1 MALRLGDGMNTR
13 VTIITEFL
21 ISALISVVGV
31 FLIPKSI
38 EGYYTVMSQGE
49 AMIPILVSLLCILA
63 SLLLTAFLRVH
74 LNKRTFISSLG
85 RVIGFVFILLS
96 CITVFSFLSGFFS
109 VAVYRALKM
118 TLSLAQIKGIINYT
132 VTVALALLLP
142 VFVSVFWSILKGNGT
157 FLEDLKSGLTLK
169 NYRYVKLLGLL
180 LAMFG
185 IGILL
190 SILFYYIPSVL
201 LAYAL
206 KMLLLSV
213 LGTAL
218 LHYSETI
225 TDVRRI

>member
-1 MALRLGDGMNTR
+1 MKNKIM
-13 VTIITEFL
+13 ITEFI
-21 ISALISVVGV
+21 ISALISAIGI
-31 FLIPKSI
+31 FLVPNVIEKYYIATSI
-38 EGYYTVMSQGE
+38 SG
-49 AMIPILVSLLCILA
+49 AMMPIILVLVSMLATLIGCAFLGTQFNDKSFIASLFRILEFVFVLLCLI
-63 SLLLTAFLRVH
+63 
-74 LNKRTFISSLG
+74 
-85 RVIGFVFILLS
+85 VI
-96 CITVFSFLSGFFS
+96 FSILSGFFS
-109 VAVYRALKM
+109 VAVYKALKM
-118 TLSLAQIKGIINYT
+118 TLSLAQIKGIINYS

-142 VFVSVFWSILKGNGT
+142 VFISVFWSVLKGNGT